1 MKDKETL
8 LVAFSTQKGGAGKTT
23 LTVLM
28 ASYFYYVKGID
39 VAVIDCDYPQFSI
52 IDLRAR
58 DMRNIERNPNL
69 KKLAYE
75 NFNNIKKRA
84 YPIVE
89 SRPEDAIEKAKEFLA
104 LPTPPDIIF
113 FDLPGTVNNAG
124 VIKTIATMDYVF
136 CPITADRV
144 VMESSLKFAT
154 VLNDTMISTGQ
165 SNIKGLY
172 LLWNMVDGREKTEL
186 YEIYE
191 RIADELGLKVMNT
204 SLPDSKRFRKEGSET
219 QGKALFRSTILPPD
233 KTYIKG
239 SNIDRLADE
248 IEKLINEK

>member
-69 KKLAYE
+69 KKIAFE

-104 LPTPPDIIF
+104 LPTPPVIIF

-136 CPITADRV
+136 CPIAADRV

-154 VLNDTMISTGQ
+154 VLNDTMISTGK

-172 LLWNMVDGREKTEL
+172 LLWNMVDGREKTDL

-191 RIADELGLKVMNT
+191 RIADELGLKVMST
-204 SLPDSKRFRKEGSET
+204 CLPDSKRFRKEGSET
-219 QGKALFRSTILPPD
+219 QGKALFRSTMLPPD
-233 KTYIKG
+233 KSYIKG

-248 IEKLINEK
+248 IEKLINEN

>member
-28 ASYFYYVKGID
+28 ASYFHYVKGMN

-52 IDLRAR
+52 VDLRAR
-58 DMRNIERNPNL
+58 DMRNIQ
-69 KKLAYE
+69 
-75 NFNNIKKRA
+75 KRA
-84 YPIVE
+84 YPIAE
-89 SRPEDAIEKAKEFLA
+89 SRPEEAIEKAKEFLA

-124 VIKTIATMDYVF
+124 VIKTVATMDYVF
-136 CPITADRV
+136 CPIAADRV

-154 VLNDTMISTGQ
+154 TLNDTMISTGQ

-172 LLWNMVDGREKTEL
+172 LLWNMVDGREKTDL

-191 RIADELGLKVMNT
+191 RIADELGLKVMDT
-204 SLPDSKRFRKEGSET
+204 YLPDSKRFRKEGSET
-219 QGKALFRSTILPPD
+219 HGKAIFRSTMLPPD